1 MVLSITCYCIWV
13 FFVNFYYILICELLH
28 EHLQEFAKSTW
39 HPSIFGKTGKIML
52 QQFGIQLGKI

>member
-1 MVLSITCYCIWV
+1 LTEVIPNKLV
-13 FFVNFYYILICELLH
+13 

-52 QQFGIQLGKI
+52 QQFGIQLGKF

>member
-1 MVLSITCYCIWV
+1 LQLNIPDC
-13 FFVNFYYILICELLH
+13 LIALFTVQNIKICCT

-52 QQFGIQLGKI
+52 QQFGIQLDKF